1 MLQGRMQPLSLAG
14 RKQYLVC
21 LGQVLDYQSISIS
34 MT

>member
-1 MLQGRMQPLSLAG
+1 LSLAD